1 MSVSE
6 GAEPPL
12 VLPAPQGPTGDGTAW
27 VERTRLLAR
36 LSTQA
41 RTPVVLVSAPAGS
54 GKSTF
59 LDQWSRL
66 DGRACVTISA
76 TVWLDDP
83 ALLARALVDSFARIG
98 PPASDARTGVTGQE
112 PGWSATVLPG
122 LARLAATRLCDYLL
136 VVDDVHLLQ
145 GAACHAALA
154 AVADAVPDGSRLV
167 LATREEAPRYLARAR
182 AAGRLLE
189 IEPDDL
195 AFDLDEAATLF
206 DRLDV
211 TRSDDELAEA
221 VERAEGWAVG
231 LYLHALSMRGHG
243 TGGPRDGGP
252 SRRGRDGFVFDYIGT
267 QVLDGLDP
275 RTRHFL
281 TRTAALDELRPAVCD
296 AILDRQDSVAVLPEL
311 CDHLQLVIP
320 VDDSGQ
326 RFRYHHL
333 LRDALL
339 SELTREAPT
348 ELVDL
353 HRRAALW
360 FDEAGDLD
368 QAVRHARATHDGRLL
383 ADIIWPA
390 VPDCLTSGSLER
402 LAGWLRGISEHD
414 LQQEPRLT
422 TATAWLALQQGD
434 PERMDR
440 WLLHAENLAG
450 RDWREHA
457 RTDEVTASLA
467 CAEAV
472 VGRGGLADS
481 IALCDAALSGLPPD
495 SGFRSAAAFVRGVCL
510 TLLRD
515 LPAGLA
521 GLGAAEGLARAL
533 GQPLLV
539 ADSLSW
545 QGLLAVASGDQRR
558 GTELVLEARSLIGD
572 HQLERLATSAHCVT
586 ALALVLALNHDP
598 SAVRVLGTAR
608 RLTAGTDGI
617 APWFAVCGR
626 LVQARAA
633 VALGDGSLAR
643 RLISEATTHLTPD
656 LRDTLVSDF
665 LAEAQSALAMLSV
678 EGVSAAALSPAE
690 IRVLQ
695 FLPSHLTIP
704 QIGEHLCLSPH
715 TVKSHTL
722 AIYRKLGVCS
732 RDESVE
738 RAQRLGLVEAP
749 PRD

>member
-12 VLPAPQGPTGDGTAW
+12 LLPALPWPTGEGPTW

-36 LSTQA
+36 LSAAT

-54 GKSTF
+54 GKST
-59 LDQWSRL
+59 LLRQWSRL
-66 DGRACVTISA
+66 DGRAYATVSA
-76 TVWLDDP
+76 TAWLDDP
-83 ALLARALVDSFARIG
+83 ARLARALVDSFERIG
-98 PPASDARTGVTGQE
+98 PPGPDTRAGVTGQE
-112 PGWSATVLPG
+112 PGWSAAVLPG

-136 VVDDVHLLQ
+136 VVDDVHLLRA
-145 GAACHAALA
+145 AACHDALA
-154 AVADAVPDGSRLV
+154 AVADAVPEGSQVV

-195 AFDLDEAATLF
+195 AFDLEEAAALFKGLAVTLPAE
-206 DRLDV
+206 
-211 TRSDDELAEA
+211 ELAET

-231 LYLHALSMRGHG
+231 LYLHALSMQGHG

-275 RTRHFL
+275 RTRYFL
-281 TRTAALDELRPAVCD
+281 TRTATLDELRPAVCD
-296 AILDRQDSVAVLPEL
+296 AILDRQDSVAVLPDL
-311 CDHLQLVIP
+311 CESLQLVIP
-320 VDDSGQ
+320 VDDSGG

-339 SELTREAPT
+339 SELTREAPA

-353 HRRAALW
+353 HRRAAHW
-360 FDEAGDLD
+360 FAEVGDLD
-368 QAVRHARATHDGRLL
+368 QAVRHARAARDGRLL
-383 ADIIWPA
+383 ADILWPA
-390 VPDCLTSGSLER
+390 LPDCLTSGSVDR

-422 TATAWLALQQGD
+422 AAAAWLALQQGD
-434 PERMDR
+434 AERMDR
-440 WLLHAENLAG
+440 WILHAERLAG
-450 RDWREHA
+450 RDWRELA
-457 RTDEVTASLA
+457 RTDEVAAALA

-472 VGRGGLADS
+472 VGRGGLAES
-481 IALCDAALSGLPPD
+481 IALSEAALAGLPPD

-510 TLLRD
+510 TLRRD
-515 LPAGLA
+515 LPAGLE
-521 GLGAAEGLARAL
+521 GLRAAEGLARAL

-545 QGLLAVASGDQRR
+545 QGLLALASGDQRR
-558 GTELVLEARSLIGD
+558 GTELVLEARSIIGD
-572 HQLERLATSAHCVT
+572 HHLERLATSAHCVT
-586 ALALVLALNHDP
+586 AQALVLALNHDP
-598 SAVRVLGTAR
+598 SAARVLGTAR

-633 VALGDGSLAR
+633 VALADGSLAR
-643 RLISEATTHLTPD
+643 RLISEAKAHLTAD

-678 EGVSAAALSPAE
+678 DGVSAATLSPAE

-722 AIYRKLGVCS
+722 AIYRKLGVSS
-732 RDESVE
+732 RDETVE
-738 RAQRLGLVEAP
+738 RARRLGLVEVP